1 MTKLR
6 KIATWI
12 GLVLSLLA
20 GLYAGTGIFF
30 YAWLS
35 AAAPDRWPPE
45 RAALWAYSSLALAVL
60 FIGLFIYCVVS
71 LVRDANNAHQN
82 ERDGSWSQS
91 IVRKY

>member
-1 MTKLR
+1 MTKRR

-12 GLVLSLLA
+12 ALVLSLPV
-20 GLYAGTGIFF
+20 GLYAGTGFFF

-60 FIGLFIYCVVS
+60 FTGVFIYCVVS
-71 LVRDANNAHQN
+71 LVKDANKTYQS
-82 ERDGSWSQS
+82 ERHAT
-91 IVRKY
+91 